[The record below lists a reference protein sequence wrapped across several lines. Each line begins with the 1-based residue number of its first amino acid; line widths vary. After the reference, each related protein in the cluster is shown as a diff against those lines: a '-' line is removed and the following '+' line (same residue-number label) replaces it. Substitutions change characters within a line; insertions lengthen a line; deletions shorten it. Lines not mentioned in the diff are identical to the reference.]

1 VKPLMGILISYLR
14 NYMRVLYNNHSNPIN
29 IVWEYATL
37 REIELSELTLL
48 NALLREKLGCP
59 ILMVDQE
66 LAGEELYSTELM
78 NNNLV
83 MNYVEIKEYHF
94 K

>member
-1 VKPLMGILISYLR
+1 
-14 NYMRVLYNNHSNPIN
+14 MRVLYNNHNNPIN
-29 IVWEYATL
+29 IVWDYATL
-37 REIELSELTLL
+37 REIYLSEMTLL

-66 LAGEELYSTELM
+66 LAGDEIYSTELM

-83 MNYVEIKEYHF
+83 MNYVELKEYHF